1 MNPFSVKRLS
11 VLVSLAFAAQSV
23 QSETPTPPPAG
34 LPDEAPSSVPL
45 DSVRALPQIKAI
57 TTGSPQRR
65 VVTKAADSDLMTDE
79 WGVAVG
85 DFFLYPEFSLRQTYD
100 SNIFAENRN
109 TVSDAITTPSAAIT
123 GRSNWTR
130 HRLTFEA
137 GIDADNYWTNTSQDV
152 YNYWLGVE
160 GRYDLSPVANIF
172 GGLRHS
178 RENEE
183 RGSVNPLFSIDPT
196 TYYSTQ
202 AHVGT
207 AFRNG
212 PVVVRAGATVE
223 RLDYLSSPGTPAPT
237 TGSNDDRDQL
247 QYAVGARVGYELSP
261 ALTPFIQVMTD
272 TRDYD
277 RALDGYGFQRSS
289 NGYRASI
296 GATWKPGTTL
306 DTEAFLGKLYQSYD
320 DARFG
325 SISRPYFGA
334 SLTWKPQ
341 PTTRVQ
347 ALVDRSLNET
357 TIPGA
362 SGFIDTTVLVEGEH
376 AVSRDLVVNARL
388 AHSWNDYQGVGRDDK
403 VAFASTGVR
412 YYIDPA
418 VFLGVDLQVINRN
431 SSDPGSD
438 YFRNKLMFTLG
449 YTPGRKKAG
458 LGGETGE
465 PGLLSGWQGQ
475 SELHGSITPKLAFF
489 NHSGNS
495 AYLNRYDSLAE
506 NLGGNRD
513 AGFIGDIDFNLRWE
527 NKDGSYLALE
537 REGTGEGSQRMRL
550 ERIGQSAKLA
560 AHYSVLT
567 TATGT
572 LNYFFNPDR
581 VPGGTDPTY
590 AGPLNTVGES
600 THVAYFNND
609 SPGINEYSIKRT
621 SYGGS
626 VVLLPSAFNDVAS
639 IELGFDGYKRKGMQ
653 LTNYVLDSFSL
664 LAASGTVEQNQ
675 WRGYARPINEQSGRM
690 TYNFTAKPF
699 DTWLL
704 NYEFSVNKFEN
715 KNTPLTFTTLSQ
727 LAGPSLQFDTGVVD
741 MNTPLQFNP
750 DSTLYSN
757 SLRLNKQF
765 GDVAAVSGGAS
776 LSRLEQNNFSD
787 IQNSLGYTAG
797 RIDTASGY
805 LIGKFNASR
814 AVGLEAFV
822 RYNRRENN
830 SSFPVTGFYDPVSTN
845 YADPRMVAPR
855 INKLTKLSYGLEAKL
870 YPKLL
875 KSTWSI
881 GWLHEDKESDLTYGT
896 TGALAAPL
904 MLYGTRYASDEL
916 YLKMI
921 SRPAPGWV
929 IRVTPAYLWAKQA
942 QLVTDPT
949 EMFKLKTSVAYTKP
963 EWNELSITG
972 YYNYKH
978 KKNDSLSYSDYSSLL
993 GFNSSQNQKATN
1005 RMQAAGVNLSLV
1017 PNEGVTVNLGYDW
1030 TQNDLSTYYFTT
1042 NRMRFD
1048 YLQLPSSLVPTP
1060 LDFLILDQFNYNADN
1075 HAITAGLEKQWGRYL
1090 FSASYSLNLTKG
1102 HNANG
1107 LAGQTLPLADD
1118 KLDNRLHTLALGMD
1132 YALEKNMSL
1141 RAAFIHDRFTD
1152 RVNDSL
1158 SGNRSLLWMGV
1169 NLRY

>member
-1 MNPFSVKRLS
+1 MNPFIVKRLS
-11 VLVSLAFAAQSV
+11 ALICLAFAAQSA
-23 QSETPTPPPAG
+23 QGELPAPPAAG
-34 LPDEAPSSVPL
+34 LPDEVPSGLPF
-45 DSVRALPQIKAI
+45 DSIKAQPQIKAI

-65 VVTKAADSDLMTDE
+65 ITKPADAALTTDE
-79 WGVAVG
+79 PGFAVG
-85 DFFLYPEFSLRQTYD
+85 DFFLYPELTLKQTYD
-100 SNIFAENRN
+100 SNIFAANRDA
-109 TVSDAITTPSAAIT
+109 VSDAITTPSATLT

-130 HRLTFEA
+130 HKLTFEA
-137 GIDADNYWTNTSQDV
+137 GIDSDNYWTNTSQDV

-160 GRYDLSPVANIF
+160 GRYDFSPDTNVF

-178 RENEE
+178 RNNEE

-196 TYYSTQ
+196 TYFSTQ

-223 RLDYLSSPGTPAPT
+223 RLDYLATSGAPVPAT
-237 TGSNDDRDQL
+237 SSNDDRDQL

-261 ALTPFIQVMTD
+261 TLTPFIQVMTD

-277 RALDGYGFQRSS
+277 RSLDGYGFQRSS

-296 GATWKPGTTL
+296 GAAWKPSTTL
-306 DTEAFLGKLYQSYD
+306 DTEAFLGKLYQRYD

-325 SISRPYFGA
+325 SVSRPYFGA

-341 PTTRVQ
+341 STTRFQ
-347 ALVDRSLNET
+347 ALIDRSLDET

-362 SGFIDTTVLVEGEH
+362 SGFVDTTVLVEGEH
-376 AVSRDLVVNARL
+376 AVSRDLVANARF
-388 AHSWNDYQGVGRDDK
+388 AHSWSEYQGINRDDK
-403 VAFASTGVR
+403 VAFASTGFR
-412 YYIDPA
+412 YYLDPA
-418 VFLGVDLQVINRN
+418 VFLGVDLQVTNRN

-438 YFRNKLMFTLG
+438 YFRNQLMFTLG
-449 YTPGRKKAG
+449 YTPGRKNPG
-458 LGGETGE
+458 LGGSTGE
-465 PGLLSGWQGQ
+465 PGLLSGGQGQ

-495 AYLNRYDSLAE
+495 AYLNRYDTLAE
-506 NLGGNRD
+506 NLGGNRH
-513 AGFIGDIDFNLRWE
+513 AGFIGDIDFNLRWQ
-527 NKDGSYLALE
+527 NKDGSTLALE

-550 ERIGQSAKLA
+550 ERVGQSAKLA

-567 TATGT
+567 TSTGT

-581 VPGGTDPTY
+581 VAGGTDPAY
-590 AGPLNTVGES
+590 ADPLLNPVGES
-600 THVAYFNND
+600 THVGYFNND
-609 SPGINEYSIKRT
+609 TPGVNEYSIKRT

-626 VVLLPSAFNDVAS
+626 VLLLPSAFNDMAS
-639 IELGFDGYKRKGMQ
+639 VELGFDGYKRKGMQ
-653 LTNYVLDSFSL
+653 PTNYVLDSFSL
-664 LAASGTVEQNQ
+664 TGANKEQNQ
-675 WRGYARPINEQSGRM
+675 WRGYAKPVNEQSGRM
-690 TYNFTAKPF
+690 SYNFTVTPY
-699 DTWLL
+699 DSWLL

-715 KNTPLTFTTLSQ
+715 KTTPLTFNTLSQ
-727 LAGPSLQFDTGVVD
+727 LAGPSLLFDPVVD
-741 MNTPLQFNP
+741 MNTPLNFNA

-757 SLRLNKQF
+757 SLRLSKQF
-765 GDVAAVSGGAS
+765 GDVAAVSGGAN

-787 IQNSLGYTAG
+787 IQNSLGYTTG
-797 RIDTASGY
+797 RTDTSSGY

-814 AVGLEAFV
+814 SVGLEAFV

-830 SSFPVTGFYDPVSTN
+830 SSFPVSGFYDPVSIN
-845 YADPRMVAPR
+845 YADPRMVMPR

-870 YPKLL
+870 YPKFL
-875 KSTWSI
+875 KSSWSI

-896 TGALAAPL
+896 TSSLAAPL
-904 MLYGTRYASDEL
+904 TLYGTRYASDEV
-916 YLKMI
+916 YLKMV

-929 IRVTPAYLWAKQA
+929 VRVTPSYLWAKRT

-963 EWNELSITG
+963 EWNELAITG

-978 KKNDSLSYSDYSSLL
+978 KKNDSLSYSDYSDLL

-1005 RMQAAGVNLSLV
+1005 QMQAAGVNLNLV
-1017 PNEGVTVNLGYDW
+1017 PSEGLTVNLGYDW
-1030 TQNDLSTYYFTT
+1030 TQNELNANYFTT

-1048 YLQLPSSLVPTP
+1048 YLHLPSSLVPTP
-1060 LDFLILDQFNYNADN
+1060 LDFLILDQTNYNVDN
-1075 HAITAGLEKQWGRYL
+1075 HAFTAGFEKQWGRYL
-1090 FSASYSLNLTKG
+1090 FAGSYSLNLTKG

-1107 LAGQTLPLADD
+1107 LAGQTLPPADD
-1118 KLDNRLHTLALGMD
+1118 KLDNRLHTLSFGLD
-1132 YALEKNMSL
+1132 YAVEKNMSL
-1141 RAAFIHDRFTD
+1141 RTVYIHDRYTD
-1152 RVNDSL
+1152 NVNGSL
-1158 SGNRSLLWMGV
+1158 SGDRDILWVGL